1 MSGGLFVKMLLYAI
15 LSFYKLLFCE
25 EYCFTSKKTTTS
37 LSYRRHVITNI
48 VHETPLGSNNQA
60 FRSSTRE
67 VSSSLHSVITNH
79 VMRADSQ
86 PSLTNDE
93 VRSFG
98 DEGLDS
104 DVDDLSELES
114 GEDSDNADNWNSHF
128 VALGQV

>member
-15 LSFYKLLFCE
+15 LSFYKLFFVKNTVL
-25 EYCFTSKKTTTS
+25 SVKTTS
-37 LSYRRHVITNI
+37 LSYRRHVITKI

-79 VMRADSQ
+79 VVRADSQ

-93 VRSFG
+93 VRPFG

-128 VALGQV
+128 VALGQI

>member
-1 MSGGLFVKMLLYAI
+1 M
-15 LSFYKLLFCE
+15 
-25 EYCFTSKKTTTS
+25 T
-37 LSYRRHVITNI
+37 
-48 VHETPLGSNNQA
+48 
-60 FRSSTRE
+60 
-67 VSSSLHSVITNH
+67 SSLHSVITNH
-79 VMRADSQ
+79 VTRADSQ

>member
-1 MSGGLFVKMLLYAI
+1 MKNTV
-15 LSFYKLLFCE
+15 LSV
-25 EYCFTSKKTTTS
+25 KTTTS
-37 LSYRRHVITNI
+37 LSYRRHVITKI

-79 VMRADSQ
+79 VVRADSQ

>member
-1 MSGGLFVKMLLYAI
+1 
-15 LSFYKLLFCE
+15 
-25 EYCFTSKKTTTS
+25 
-37 LSYRRHVITNI
+37 
-48 VHETPLGSNNQA
+48 
-60 FRSSTRE
+60 
-67 VSSSLHSVITNH
+67 
-79 VMRADSQ
+79 MRADSR

>member
-1 MSGGLFVKMLLYAI
+1 MRFYRFINYFSVKNTV
-15 LSFYKLLFCE
+15 LSVK
-25 EYCFTSKKTTTS
+25 TTS

-48 VHETPLGSNNQA
+48 VHETLLGSNNQA

-67 VSSSLHSVITNH
+67 VSSSSSLHSVITNH

-128 VALGQV
+128 VALGQI